1 MSSELIDCPVDAR
14 VLKGR
19 SGLRR
24 LFFATGYSLAGLKAA
39 YVGEAAFRQLLV
51 LNLIL
56 IPIACLLDVS
66 RSERALLSMV
76 AIVALI
82 VELLN
87 SAIEAAIDR
96 ISLAIH
102 PLSKRAKDMGSA
114 AQFLALVLIAVVWGT
129 ILL

>member
-1 MSSELIDCPVDAR
+1 MSELNDCPTDAQA
-14 VLKGR
+14 LKGR

-24 LFFATGYSLAGLKAA
+24 IIDATGYSLAGLGAA
-39 YVGEAAFRQLLV
+39 YHGEAAFRQLLL
-51 LNLIL
+51 LNLVL

-66 RSERALLSMV
+66 RTERAVMILVALL
-76 AIVALI
+76 ALI

-102 PLSKRAKDMGSA
+102 PLSKQAKDMGSA
-114 AQFLALVLIAVVWGT
+114 AQFLALILIAVVWGL

>member
-1 MSSELIDCPVDAR
+1 MSDEPIACEANAQA
-14 VLKGR
+14 LKGR
-19 SGLRR
+19 SGLGRI
-24 LFFATGYSLAGLKAA
+24 FYATGYSLAGLKAA
-39 YVGEAAFRQLLV
+39 YVGEAAFRQLLL

-66 RSERALLSMV
+66 SSERAILIMV
-76 AIVALI
+76 AILALI

-96 ISLAIH
+96 ISLTIH

-114 AQFLALVLIAVVWGT
+114 AQFLALTLIAIVWGVV
-129 ILL
+129 LL